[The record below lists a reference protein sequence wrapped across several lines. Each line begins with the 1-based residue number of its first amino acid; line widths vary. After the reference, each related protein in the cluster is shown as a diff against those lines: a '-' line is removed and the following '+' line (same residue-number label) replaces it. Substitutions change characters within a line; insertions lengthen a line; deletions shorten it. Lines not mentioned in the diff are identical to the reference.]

1 MQTIHPG
8 DLVELRYEMHLP
20 DGSPSPPAAAG
31 RRPLVMTAG
40 RGNPCLPG
48 LGESLVGLTAGARLS
63 VHVPAGQAFG
73 PSDPSRVRRRSR
85 SRFPPDM
92 SLHIGKRL
100 HFRDSRGIYRSA
112 CVVDVTDRYVV
123 CDENH
128 PWAGQAV
135 IEEIEVLSIHAPGG
149 TAEGN
154 SGQSVKPE
162 DQAGRPTSPGRVIV
176 FDPDAP
182 SLAALYDAL
191 VGWRVDVV
199 YGATA
204 DTLPCDWDPGD
215 ARLLIVGVSANMT
228 DTLDL
233 CRFLAFCAALPQG
246 SGSATAQA
254 ADGDGRGVVR
264 RDGVPLV
271 VLMPHHAGTMVS
283 AALEAGADGCLMLPL
298 RAEDVRAVVG
308 HGRTDTRQ
316 GRHTL
321 NLDRAERE
329 DRWSDEGGQGEQAGP
344 RG

>member
-20 DGSPSPPAAAG
+20 DGSPSPPGAAG
-31 RRPLVMTAG
+31 RRPLVMTVG

-48 LGESLVGLTAGARLS
+48 LGTSLVGLTAGARLS

-92 SLHIGKRL
+92 LLYIGKRL
-100 HFRDSRGIYRSA
+100 HFRDDFGIYRLA
-112 CVVDVTDRYVV
+112 RVADVTDRYVV

-135 IEEIEVLSIHAPGG
+135 IEEIDILTIYAPGG
-149 TAEGN
+149 TAEDDP
-154 SGQSVKPE
+154 GQAVKAE
-162 DQAGRPTSPGRVIV
+162 DQAGRPPSPGRVVV

-182 SLAALYDAL
+182 SLAAVYEAL

-204 DTLPCDWDPGD
+204 DTLPCDWEPGD
-215 ARLLIVGVSANMT
+215 ARLLIVGVGGELA

-233 CRFLAFCAALPQG
+233 CRFLAFCAAPPQP
-246 SGSATAQA
+246 SSNAAAQA
-254 ADGDGRGVVR
+254 AAEHSRGAVR
-264 RDGVPLV
+264 RDGIPLV
-271 VLMPHHAGTMVS
+271 VLMPHQAGTMVS

-298 RAEDVRAVVG
+298 RAEDVRAVVDQ
-308 HGRTDTRQ
+308 GRAGTRQ
-316 GRHTL
+316 GRHML
-321 NLDRAERE
+321 NLDRTERE
-329 DRWSDEGGQGEQAGP
+329 DRWADEGGQGEQARP